1 MVSSTTI
8 SSTFSY
14 LKPFRN
20 FPHLFLACYAFRHT
34 AACQKEYNLI
44 MMETMLRTQILFLCL
59 LLLGFCHAATS
70 WKPLF
75 GGPGATLSLRLYHL
89 FILCTTIM
97 LVTDLLG
104 WLFDGVEGRAVHGLL
119 LTIHTIYY
127 AVHALPTICYI
138 LYAELLL
145 YQNPQRLRR
154 WKVPLMTLSGLLA
167 LAAIAT
173 PVTGWFFYI
182 DAQNVYSRGTWF
194 IGYAVVQF
202 LLLGASL
209 IPLIGAARKSTAR
222 TYWTLVFFPVIAF
235 AGGLL
240 QSLAYGLVLIWPVT
254 TVFLVAAALNIQKDQ
269 IGIDHLTGISNRLL
283 FDEML
288 EHYLHM
294 QPTFGC
300 ILMDLDGFKH
310 INDTL
315 GHDAGDQALQEMAR
329 ILRHTARPKD
339 IVARYGGDE
348 FVVLLHETTESE
360 LKNLASKIELE
371 VAMGNQ
377 ASKRQYLLSVSM
389 GYALYD
395 PTQCTDAMA
404 FMAHIDAS
412 MYAQKRCKLGNRG

>member
-1 MVSSTTI
+1 
-8 SSTFSY
+8 
-14 LKPFRN
+14 
-20 FPHLFLACYAFRHT
+20 
-34 AACQKEYNLI
+34 
-44 MMETMLRTQILFLCL
+44 
-59 LLLGFCHAATS
+59 
-70 WKPLF
+70 
-75 GGPGATLSLRLYHL
+75 
-89 FILCTTIM
+89 
-97 LVTDLLG
+97 
-104 WLFDGVEGRAVHGLL
+104 
-119 LTIHTIYY
+119 
-127 AVHALPTICYI
+127 
-138 LYAELLL
+138 
-145 YQNPQRLRR
+145 
-154 WKVPLMTLSGLLA
+154 
-167 LAAIAT
+167 
-173 PVTGWFFYI
+173 
-182 DAQNVYSRGTWF
+182 
-194 IGYAVVQF
+194 
-202 LLLGASL
+202 
-209 IPLIGAARKSTAR
+209 
-222 TYWTLVFFPVIAF
+222 
-235 AGGLL
+235 
-240 QSLAYGLVLIWPVT
+240 
-254 TVFLVAAALNIQKDQ
+254 
-269 IGIDHLTGISNRLL
+269 
-283 FDEML
+283 ML